1 MEYTG
6 MYNDDFVSINYL
18 DIPPNSS
25 TNSSYLS
32 STNNP
37 HITTVTPLSSPP
49 SSLLSP
55 TIPIPSSTTSTTLFD
70 KIKSFKTSY
79 NNQRR
84 NTLQFSIC
92 KKSGCNN
99 RLIIDDSKTMGY
111 CSMMCQ
117 LNDWSQ
123 PSTLTD
129 SINDDC
135 GLGEESQLNLGGNNE
150 LSGMNAGNRFSG
162 INFTNFGA
170 TKRENDNGTVRLGD
184 QKKQKRGSPC
194 IIKWQPT
201 QQQQR
206 IERIKSWNYFT
217 QILPSNQTNI
227 VDYFSS
233 SQNPTSFN
241 LGFGPDRTVQ
251 PQQPLSFDHTS
262 EFIIMTT
269 CSTCSLLNDS
279 RSIMCIFCHNPLSTQ
294 ELNIPYLNDDFNEP
308 VHQPHSLPSQPQI
321 QQQLQHQIQQQS
333 QPPPQPKPQPPIQQQ
348 LPFPRLHSHPS
359 QPLIQQHLEQLQI
372 LQLQIQRQLRPPNK
386 QQFQRQL
393 QPQFPFQ
400 PQTQE
405 QLVQHLQMQQN
416 VQLQMQQQQQIQSQV
431 QQSQVQQ
438 PPLQPKRQ
446 LRPHAL
452 HALLRRNKLQNL
464 QLQQKLLQQRSKQP
478 KLKRLQS
485 TSHLQAIPQSQPQPQ
500 LLSNFSIPTSIPSSP
515 ASDPT
520 NKCVLSK
527 TKLKVLFEGDA
538 EYNQIRDYFYNGL
551 PHANIHSI
559 IQLQMPTKLINA
571 HARYKHNLLLNNL
584 STTQDDSLDM
594 FTNRMFHG
602 TKISC
607 NPKRLINGH
616 NSYCMFNCGMC
627 GILQNG
633 NQRKYSRFNG
643 RMWFANSSAISL
655 GYCNLSTSRT
665 IFNCTPF
672 ASKSSLLAMFV
683 VDVVSYNSSDIIIVD
698 KDEIFDII

>member
-170 TKRENDNGTVRLGD
+170 TKRENDNGTN
-184 QKKQKRGSPC
+184 
-194 IIKWQPT
+194 INN
-201 QQQQR
+201 QQ
-206 IERIKSWNYFT
+206 NYFA
-217 QILPSNQTNI
+217 LNNS
-227 VDYFSS
+227 
-233 SQNPTSFN
+233 
-241 LGFGPDRTVQ
+241 GPDRTVQ

-698 KDEIFDII
+698 KDEATLPRYLILFEIGC